1 MTEHS
6 KIAIENDI
14 KSLNLLINM
23 VFVSSTIGRVERT
36 KTIKVGNTLKE
47 VDEPID
53 YTLKKYNPNQFNKK
67 KYLLDNFFQ
76 SLNEFEKIDNTKF
89 KYFKKNFFERI
100 FFKRKQSLIIDKI
113 KSYNLTYSWL
123 IVSQK
128 ILDIIRKDKSFVK
141 IESENNS
148 YSILRGRLD
157 NFNVFLNDSQNDDK
171 VYFGN
176 YDSAYFLVN
185 QNSRES
191 IIEYSFIQT
200 GDIFILDVI

>member
-1 MTEHS
+1 M
-6 KIAIENDI
+6 
-14 KSLNLLINM
+14 
-23 VFVSSTIGRVERT
+23 
-36 KTIKVGNTLKE
+36 
-47 VDEPID
+47 
-53 YTLKKYNPNQFNKK
+53 
-67 KYLLDNFFQ
+67 
-76 SLNEFEKIDNTKF
+76 
-89 KYFKKNFFERI
+89 
-100 FFKRKQSLIIDKI
+100 
-113 KSYNLTYSWL
+113 